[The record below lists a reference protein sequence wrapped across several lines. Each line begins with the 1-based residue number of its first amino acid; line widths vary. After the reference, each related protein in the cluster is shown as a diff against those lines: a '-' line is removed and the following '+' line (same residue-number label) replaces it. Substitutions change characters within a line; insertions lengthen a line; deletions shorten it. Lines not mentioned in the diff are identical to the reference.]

1 MKTELIQT
9 GHLTSQLNVVIE
21 TDDYKTEFEKELRK
35 QQNKAHLKGFR
46 KGKTPLSAV
55 RKMFGKSIL
64 GELINDKMQKA
75 IGDYIVEHELDIL
88 GNPLPAPDQQLIDFD
103 PKNLVDYPFKFDL
116 GLAPEITV
124 NGLEGVSYD
133 TYEVGFGDTE
143 IDEELDNLRKRN
155 GTQEEI
161 DAPVEVMDIVSA
173 SITSLADD
181 AEWTGDITFMPDR
194 LNSHY
199 RDEII
204 GRTAGFE
211 MDVDIYEFEKNAS
224 EDYVSKYFLKDAPEG
239 IGRQFKVQL
248 KGAKRLVPA
257 EMNEEFFTKLFSEDI
272 KSEADAREFLRTELQ
287 KYYASQATAITKR
300 RILESL
306 IDSNYYD
313 FPDTFLKRWL
323 IATNDKL
330 SEDQV
335 DEEYSDFTKNLTWT
349 LIKQKL
355 AKEYEINIT
364 PEAIR
369 ASLVEKFKAQFAQ
382 YGYGQMGD
390 LDFDGIGDR
399 MMQNQESVQ
408 KEYEELLS
416 QEVLDQIMERVTLAE
431 RKINMEEYQQMIDDF
446 QKNNAES

>member
-1 MKTELIQT
+1 MKTELIET

-35 QQNKAHLKGFR
+35 QQNQAHLKGFR

-88 GNPLPAPDQQLIDFD
+88 GNPLPAADQQLIDFD
-103 PKNLVDYPFKFDL
+103 PKNLVDYAFKFDL

-248 KGAKRLVPA
+248 KGASFR
-257 EMNEEFFTKLFSEDI
+257 
-272 KSEADAREFLRTELQ
+272 
-287 KYYASQATAITKR
+287 KY
-300 RILESL
+300 L
-306 IDSNYYD
+306 
-313 FPDTFLKRWL
+313 DT
-323 IATNDKL
+323 
-330 SEDQV
+330 
-335 DEEYSDFTKNLTWT
+335 
-349 LIKQKL
+349 
-355 AKEYEINIT
+355 
-364 PEAIR
+364 
-369 ASLVEKFKAQFAQ
+369 
-382 YGYGQMGD
+382 
-390 LDFDGIGDR
+390 
-399 MMQNQESVQ
+399 
-408 KEYEELLS
+408 
-416 QEVLDQIMERVTLAE
+416 
-431 RKINMEEYQQMIDDF
+431 
-446 QKNNAES
+446 